1 MMRSMRIWVGV
12 LVLLLLGCGTA
23 WAQAVSGSQVSG
35 TVRDSS
41 GGVLPGAE
49 VTVTKTDTGTTRT
62 VYTEADGSYTMPN
75 LPVGPYQ
82 LKVVLQGFNTYVRDG
97 IVLQVNSNPT
107 IDVTLTVGA
116 LDETVNVVANAAMV
130 ETRSTGVGQVIDN
143 RAVVEMPLNGRQ
155 ATELIYLS
163 GLATS
168 APSGDLNT
176 NKNYPTV
183 TISVAGGQANGMTY
197 IMDGGTYNDPFN
209 NLNLPTPN
217 PDALQEFK
225 VETSA
230 LPARYGHH
238 AASAV
243 NIVTKSGTNSVHGNA
258 FEFLRDFH
266 FNARN
271 AFATQRDSLKR
282 NQFGGT
288 VGAPIRKDKAF
299 FFGAYQG
306 TIEKTAPA
314 ETIVYVPTQAMLNG
328 DFSAIASA
336 ACQSTGAK
344 TLKAPFVN
352 NRIDP
357 SQFSRAALNILKYV
371 PIATDPCGKYQY
383 GVGNDS
389 NDNQILGKVD
399 YTIGPSHSLSGRYFY
414 ARYANPVE
422 YDGKNILMINRTGR
436 ENEVHAATA
445 GHNWIVSSKAINAL
459 HVTYNKTL
467 NDRPLPEFFLPKDV
481 GISVDGEVPGYMG
494 LSITSGF
501 SVGAGGNNPGYFNSE
516 TWAIAD
522 DFDYIFG
529 KHQLSVGVSVIAT
542 KIETVNNRPT
552 NGQFSFNG
560 SNTGLGLADFMTGKM
575 SSFMQG
581 NIVWDYHDH
590 LYYGAYVQ
598 DDWKPRSNLTINY
611 GVRWEPFN
619 PVQNTAGYSNHFSQ
633 EWFDANRHSTV
644 YPQAPAGLMFPGDEG
659 YPEGTAPYGARY
671 GQFAPRVGAIWS
683 PLADN
688 SMSVRGAW
696 GIFYDTPHLF
706 FDTRFSNNPPWGAQI
721 SLTNPGGGLEDPFR
735 DYPGGNP
742 WPGLRDGW
750 RTAPF
755 PMYGVYVSTPL
766 DLHNTRLQQWNVSVQ
781 KGFGDLLFAVNY
793 VGNQGKYLWRAVEA
807 NPAVYR
813 AGATTGNTNQRRLL
827 YAANQAQGQYFST
840 IGTTDDTGRSIY
852 HGLLLSAQKRM
863 SHNWSLLTNYTLSKC
878 MSDPATTEITGATT
892 MNPWDPDL
900 DYAYCSSDRRHVWNM
915 SLVARVPTIS
925 KGVIGAIVSDWQI
938 APIVRVQ
945 TGNRSTVTLGVDRA
959 LTGTGN
965 QRAVQILDDP
975 YGDGT
980 AAYYL
985 NPAAFASPAL
995 GTYSTMKPYTIVNP
1009 GRLQNDIS
1017 ISRTFKLGG
1026 ARTVQ
1031 FRWEVFNVINHV
1043 NLNAP
1048 STALNSSTFGRITG
1062 ADDPRIMQ
1070 LGLKFTY

>member
-1 MMRSMRIWVGV
+1 MKALRIAVV
-12 LVLLLLGCGTA
+12 VFVLLAVAGGTG
-23 WAQAVSGSQVSG
+23 WAQAVAGSQLSG
-35 TVRDSS
+35 VVRDSS

-49 VTVTKTDTGTTRT
+49 VTVTKTDTGATRT
-62 VYTEADGSYTMPN
+62 VFTGGDGTYVIPN
-75 LPVGPYQ
+75 LPVGPYE
-82 LKVVLQGFNTYVRDG
+82 LKAVMQGFNTYVRTG
-97 IVLQVNSNPT
+97 IILQVNSNPS
-107 IDVTLTVGA
+107 IDVVLSVGA
-116 LDETVNVVANAAMV
+116 LDETVTVTANAGMV
-130 ETRSTGVGQVIDN
+130 ETQSTGVGQVIDN

-155 ATELIYLS
+155 ATELIFLS

-168 APSGDLNT
+168 APAADLNT

-243 NIVTKSGTNSVHGNA
+243 NIVTKSGTNSIRGSV
-258 FEFLRDFH
+258 FEFMRDFH
-266 FNARN
+266 FNAKN
-271 AFATQRDSLKR
+271 AFATSRDSLKR
-282 NQFGGT
+282 HQFGGT
-288 VGAPIRKDKAF
+288 IGAPIKKDRMF

-306 TIEKTAPA
+306 TLEKTAPA
-314 ETIVYVPTQAMLNG
+314 ETIVYTPTQAMLNG
-328 DFSAIASA
+328 DFTTFASA
-336 ACQSTGAK
+336 ACNATGAR
-344 TLKAPFVN
+344 TLRAPFAN

-357 SQFSRAALNILKYV
+357 ALFSQAALKILKYV
-371 PIATDPCGKYQY
+371 PVSTDPCGKYQY
-383 GVGNDS
+383 GVK
-389 NDNQILGKVD
+389 NDNSDQQGLGKVD
-399 YTIGPSHSLSGRYFY
+399 YTINQNHSLSGRYFF

-422 YDGKNILMINRTGR
+422 FDGKNILMINRTGR
-436 ENEVHAATA
+436 ENIVHAATT
-445 GHNWIVSSKAINAL
+445 GHNWIVSPKAINSL

-467 NDRPLPEFFLPKDV
+467 NDRPLPEFFSPKDV
-481 GISVDGEVPGYMG
+481 GIKVDGEVPGYMG
-494 LSITSGF
+494 LSISSAFNIG
-501 SVGAGGNNPGYFNSE
+501 SGGNNPGYFNSE
-516 TWAIAD
+516 TWALAN
-522 DFDYIFG
+522 DFDYLVG
-529 KHQLSVGVSVIAT
+529 KHQVSAGFSVIAT

-590 LYYGAYVQ
+590 LYYGVYVQ
-598 DDWKPRSNLTINY
+598 DTWRPLSNLTLNY

-619 PVQNTAGYSNHFSQ
+619 PVNNTAGFSNHFSQ
-633 EWFDANRHSTV
+633 EWFNANRRSKV

-659 YPEGTAPYGARY
+659 YPEGTAPYGGRY

-683 PLADN
+683 PLEDN

-721 SLTNPGGGLEDPFR
+721 SLTNPAGGLEDPFST
-735 DYPGGNP
+735 YPGGNP
-742 WPGLRDGW
+742 WPVLRQGW

-755 PMYGVYVSTPL
+755 PQFGVYVSTPL
-766 DLHNTRLQQWNVSVQ
+766 DLHNTQLQQWNLSVQ

-793 VGNQGKYLWRAVEA
+793 IGNKGRYLWRAYEA
-807 NPAVYR
+807 NPAIYR
-813 AGATTGNTNQRRLL
+813 AGATTGNTNTRRVL
-827 YAANQAQGQYFST
+827 YQANPVEGAYYST
-840 IGTTDDTGRSIY
+840 IGTSDDTGRSIY

-863 SHNWSLLTNYTLSKC
+863 SRNWSVLTNYTLSRC

-892 MNPWDPDL
+892 MNPWNKDL
-900 DYAYCSSDRRHVWNM
+900 DYTYCSSDRRHVWNV
-915 SLVARVPTIS
+915 SLVARIPTIS
-925 KGVIGAIVSDWQI
+925 RGLLGAILSDWQI

-945 TGNRSTVTLGVDRA
+945 SGNRSTVTTGTDIA

-965 QRAVQILDDP
+965 QRAVQILDNP
-975 YGDGT
+975 YGDKT
-980 AAYYL
+980 AANYL
-985 NPAAFASPAL
+985 NAAAFALPAT
-995 GTYSTMKPYTIVNP
+995 GTYSTMKPFTIVNP

-1017 ISRTFKLGG
+1017 ISRTFKMGG
-1026 ARTVQ
+1026 IRSLQ

-1070 LGLKFTY
+1070 FALKFAF